1 MKKSLLRCTLAFSG
15 LLMIAPTFAHDPAEH
30 AKAGEAPNCESMK
43 TMDHSK
49 MDMNDPV
56 MQAMM
61 KKCGG
66 VHDHSASS
74 ADHNMEGMNHGN
86 MEGMDHE
93 NTEGMDHSKPA
104 SSASHEGHGAH

>member
-1 MKKSLLRCTLAFSG
+1 MKKSLVRCTLAFSG
-15 LLMIAPTFAHDPAEH
+15 LLMIAPAFAHDPAEH
-30 AKAGEAPNCESMK
+30 AKAGEAPDCESMK

-66 VHDHSASS
+66 AHDHSATS
-74 ADHNMEGMNHGN
+74 ADHNN
-86 MEGMDHE
+86 MEGMDHS
-93 NTEGMDHSKPA
+93 NMEGMKHNKPA
-104 SSASHEGHGAH
+104 SSASHEGHSAH